1 MQGGDLEA
9 AVTER
14 LVIIIEGVLCNVRV
28 IEGEKSRWRK
38 APPIAGYH
46 INWYEVPL
54 KRTVFIKERFPQFQ
68 IEAVTFI
75 SQEFLDEASSFMSDA
90 RIPIDSAD
98 YIAFDRFVYGLR
110 FQDAVRAIYDSDPA
124 RLDRYGQLGVQ
135 VQPGMDF

>member
-14 LVIIIEGVLCNVRV
+14 LVIVIEGVLCNVTT
-28 IEGEKSRWRK
+28 IEEKRKLRRGSR
-38 APPIAGYH
+38 ISGYH

-54 KRTVFIKERFPQFQ
+54 KRVVAIKERFPQFS
-68 IEAVTFI
+68 IEVVTFI
-75 SQEFLDEASSFMSDA
+75 SLEFLEEASSFLLDTH
-90 RIPIDSAD
+90 IPIDSTE
-98 YIAFDRFVYGLR
+98 YTQFDRFVYGLR
-110 FQDAVRAIYDSDPA
+110 FQDTIRAIYDSDPD